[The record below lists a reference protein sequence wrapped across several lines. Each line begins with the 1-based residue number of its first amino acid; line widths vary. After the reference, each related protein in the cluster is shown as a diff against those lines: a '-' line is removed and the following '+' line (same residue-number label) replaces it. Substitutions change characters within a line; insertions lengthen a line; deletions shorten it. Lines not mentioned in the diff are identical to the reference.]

1 MLGPGVGPVI
11 EIVGVGLCWGDLF
24 SDHQRKKPMDEM

>member
-11 EIVGVGLCWGDLF
+11 KIMGVGLCRETSFLTTKEEANG
-24 SDHQRKKPMDEM
+24 

>member
-11 EIVGVGLCWGDLF
+11 KIMGVGLCRGDLF